1 MKRITITDTQYRHA
15 ARRIYTTDDVKI
27 DDTAPISKGSAN
39 GAYVQA
45 WVWVGNDLFDEWVWV
60 GNDLFDERETNP

>member
-1 MKRITITDTQYRHA
+1 MNTITDTQYRHA
-15 ARRIYTTDDVKI
+15 ARRIYTKDTDDVKI

-45 WVWVGNDLFDEWVWV
+45 WVWVGNDLFDE
-60 GNDLFDERETNP
+60 RETNP